1 MGVGGGARGRRRV
14 GRVVGLGG
22 GPLEEAE
29 GGGVRLVA
37 EEGEELGGGGG

>member
-29 GGGVRLVA
+29 GGGVRRLVA
-37 EEGEELGGGGG
+37 EEVEERGG